1 MTFKRARTDE
11 QINVRRSEILR
22 VCAILFDQGDLE
34 DIHFKAISEM
44 TSFARSTIYKYYA
57 TKEEIL
63 LDLLLEEIKNWSK
76 EVESIK
82 DKASDLT
89 KTDFSKA
96 LTQTYVNNYR
106 LLRLLSLLNTSL
118 EKNSSLEKLVEF
130 KLQFVVYLEKFYQTI
145 KHFFPD
151 SSDESIQMFIFTSS
165 SLIVGLYPMSHPTD
179 KQLAAMKKANYHQ
192 AVNFD
197 QVCEK
202 AIYMLLAEL

>member
-11 QINVRRSEILR
+11 QINVRRDEILR

-76 EVESIK
+76 EVESIR
-82 DKASDLT
+82 DKAVIT
-89 KTDFSKA
+89 KADFSKA
-96 LTQTYVNNYR
+96 LTQTYVKNYR

-118 EKNSSLEKLVEF
+118 EKNSSLEKLVDF
-130 KLQFVVYLEKFYQTI
+130 KLKFVVYLEKFYQTI

-151 SSDESIQMFIFTSS
+151 SRDENIQMFIFTSS

-179 KQLAAMKKANYHQ
+179 KQLAAMKEANYHQ
-192 AVNFD
+192 ELNFD